1 MLLAALTLLIFT
13 VTLGLA
19 MSLLYVL
26 VETPLARRKMMTRLA
41 AVQEVAARNE
51 EIPDVLRKELL
62 SDVPALHRILAKV
75 PGIARLRLFLEQGA
89 IQMQVGNFVLIS
101 IAISLFVLFVVLVV
115 GLPLY
120 EALPAAIGAGAI
132 PTVIAS
138 AIRQRRFNKFEEQF
152 PEAMD
157 FLGRAVRAGHA
168 FTTGFEL
175 IANELPPPV
184 GEEFRITFQQQKLGL
199 PFRDA
204 LQNLAVRVPLPDV
217 RIFIS
222 SLQIQRD
229 SGGNLGEILD
239 TMSAVVRERFKL
251 RRQIKIYTAEGRLS
265 SYVLTALPFAALGAL
280 YFLQPAYIMPMFT
293 EPRGQR
299 MLILAA
305 ILQAVG
311 YVVIG
316 RIIKIKV

>member
-62 SDVPALHRILAKV
+62 SDVPALHRILATV

-175 IANELPPPV
+175 IANELLPPV

-239 TMSAVVRERFKL
+239 TMSMVVRERFKL

-299 MLILAA
+299 MLTLAA

>member
-1 MLLAALTLLIFT
+1 MLLTALSLLIFT

-41 AVQEVAARNE
+41 AVQEVAARRE
-51 EIPDVLRKELL
+51 EISDVLRKELL
-62 SDVPALHRILAKV
+62 SDVPVLNRILLTV

-101 IAISLFVLFVVLVV
+101 IAISVFVFFVVLIV

-120 EALPAAIGAGAI
+120 ECLPAAIGAGAI

-138 AIRQRRFNKFEEQF
+138 ALRQRRFNKFEEQF

-175 IANELPPPV
+175 IANELPAPV

-239 TMSAVVRERFKL
+239 TMSMVVRERFKL

-265 SYVLTALPFAALGAL
+265 SYVLTALPFAALVAL

-299 MLILAA
+299 MLGLAA
-305 ILQAVG
+305 ILQVVG
-311 YVVIG
+311 YFVIG

>member
-62 SDVPALHRILAKV
+62 SDVPALHRILATV

-239 TMSAVVRERFKL
+239 TMSTVVRERFKL

>member
-62 SDVPALHRILAKV
+62 SDVPALHRILATV

-175 IANELPPPV
+175 IANELLPPV

-239 TMSAVVRERFKL
+239 TMSTVVRERFKL

-265 SYVLTALPFAALGAL
+265 SYVLTALPFAALVAL

-299 MLILAA
+299 MLTLAA

>member
-62 SDVPALHRILAKV
+62 SDVPALHRILATV

-175 IANELPPPV
+175 IANELLPPV

-239 TMSAVVRERFKL
+239 TMSMVVRERFKL

>member
-1 MLLAALTLLIFT
+1 MILTALSLLIFV
-13 VTLGLA
+13 VTLGLSL
-19 MSLLYVL
+19 SLLYFM
-26 VETPLARRKMMTRLA
+26 VESPLARRKMMTRLA
-41 AVQEVAARNE
+41 AVQEVSIRNDE
-51 EIPDVLRKELL
+51 ASDVLRKELL
-62 SDVPALHRILAKV
+62 SDMPALHRILAMA

-89 IQMQVGNFVLIS
+89 IRMQVGSFVLIS
-101 IAISLFVLFVVLVV
+101 VALLVFVFLATVIA

-120 EALPAAIGAGAI
+120 EGLPAALGAGAI

-157 FLGRAVRAGHA
+157 LLGRAVRAGHA

-175 IANELPPPV
+175 IGNEFKAPV

-204 LQNLAVRVPLPDV
+204 LGNMAVRVPLPDV

-229 SGGNLGEILD
+229 SGGNLGEVLD
-239 TMSAVVRERFKL
+239 TMSGVVRERFKL
-251 RRQIKIYTAEGRLS
+251 RRQIQIFTAEGRLS
-265 SYVLTALPFAALGAL
+265 SYVLTALPFAALAAL
-280 YFLQPAYIMPMFT
+280 YYIQPEYINPLFT

-299 MLILAA
+299 MLAFGA
-305 ILQAVG
+305 ILQVVG
-311 YVVIG
+311 YFVIG

>member
-62 SDVPALHRILAKV
+62 SDVPALHRILATV

-239 TMSAVVRERFKL
+239 TMSTVVRERFKL

-299 MLILAA
+299 MLTLAA

>member
-239 TMSAVVRERFKL
+239 TMSMVVRERFKL

>member
-62 SDVPALHRILAKV
+62 SDVPALHRILATV

-239 TMSAVVRERFKL
+239 TMSTVVRERFKL

-265 SYVLTALPFAALGAL
+265 SYVLTALPFAALVAL

-299 MLILAA
+299 MLTLAA

>member
-62 SDVPALHRILAKV
+62 SDVPALHRILATV

-175 IANELPPPV
+175 IANELLPPV

-239 TMSAVVRERFKL
+239 TMSTVVRERFKL

-265 SYVLTALPFAALGAL
+265 SYVLTALPFAALVAL

>member
-1 MLLAALTLLIFT
+1 
-13 VTLGLA
+13 
-19 MSLLYVL
+19 
-26 VETPLARRKMMTRLA
+26 
-41 AVQEVAARNE
+41 
-51 EIPDVLRKELL
+51 
-62 SDVPALHRILAKV
+62 
-75 PGIARLRLFLEQGA
+75 
-89 IQMQVGNFVLIS
+89 
-101 IAISLFVLFVVLVV
+101 
-115 GLPLY
+115 LPLY

-138 AIRQRRFNKFEEQF
+138 AMRQRRFNKFEEQF

-239 TMSAVVRERFKL
+239 TMSMVVRERFKL

>member
-1 MLLAALTLLIFT
+1 MLLAALTLLIFS
-13 VTLGLA
+13 VTLALA

-41 AVQEVAARNE
+41 AVQEVAARRE
-51 EIPDVLRKELL
+51 EISDVLRKELL
-62 SDVPALHRILAKV
+62 SDVPALNRILATV
-75 PGIARLRLFLEQGA
+75 PGIARLRIFLEQGA

-101 IAISLFVLFVVLVV
+101 IAISVFVFFVVLVV

-120 EALPAAIGAGAI
+120 EDLPAAIGAGAI
-132 PTVIAS
+132 PTLIAS

-152 PEAMD
+152 PEALD
-157 FLGRAVRAGHA
+157 LLGRAVRAGHA

-175 IANELPPPV
+175 IGNELPPPV
-184 GEEFRITFQQQKLGL
+184 SEEFRTTFQQQKLGV

-204 LQNLAVRVPLPDV
+204 MQNMALRVPLPDV
-217 RIFIS
+217 LIFVS
-222 SLQIQRD
+222 SLQIQRE

-265 SYVLTALPFAALGAL
+265 SYVLTALPFAALVAL

>member
-1 MLLAALTLLIFT
+1 LIFT

-239 TMSAVVRERFKL
+239 TMSTVVRERFKL

>member
-62 SDVPALHRILAKV
+62 SDVPALHRILATV

-175 IANELPPPV
+175 IANELLPPV

-239 TMSAVVRERFKL
+239 TMSTVVRERFKL

-299 MLILAA
+299 MLTLAA

>member
-62 SDVPALHRILAKV
+62 SDVPALHRILATV

-239 TMSAVVRERFKL
+239 TMSMVVRERFKL

-265 SYVLTALPFAALGAL
+265 SYVLTALPFAALVAL

-299 MLILAA
+299 MLTLAA

>member
-239 TMSAVVRERFKL
+239 TMSMVVRERFKL

-316 RIIKIKV
+316 RIIEIKV

>member
-62 SDVPALHRILAKV
+62 SDVPALHRILATV

-239 TMSAVVRERFKL
+239 TMSMVVRERFKL

-299 MLILAA
+299 MLTLAA

>member
-239 TMSAVVRERFKL
+239 TMSMVVRERFKL

-299 MLILAA
+299 MLTLAA

>member
-41 AVQEVAARNE
+41 AVQEVAARRE
-51 EIPDVLRKELL
+51 EISDVLRKELL
-62 SDVPALHRILAKV
+62 SDVPALHRILATV

-239 TMSAVVRERFKL
+239 TMSTVVRERFKL

-265 SYVLTALPFAALGAL
+265 SYVLTALPFAALVAL

-299 MLILAA
+299 MLTLAA

>member
-1 MLLAALTLLIFT
+1 MLLTALSLLIFT

-41 AVQEVAARNE
+41 AVQEVAARRE
-51 EIPDVLRKELL
+51 EISDVLRKELL
-62 SDVPALHRILAKV
+62 SDVPALNRILLTV

-101 IAISLFVLFVVLVV
+101 IAISVFVFFAVLIV

-120 EALPAAIGAGAI
+120 EGLPAAIGAGAI

-175 IANELPPPV
+175 IANELPAPV

-239 TMSAVVRERFKL
+239 TMSMVVRERFKL

-265 SYVLTALPFAALGAL
+265 SYVLTALPFAALVAL

-299 MLILAA
+299 MLGLAA
-305 ILQAVG
+305 ILQVVG
-311 YVVIG
+311 YFVIG

>member
-62 SDVPALHRILAKV
+62 SDVPALHRILATV

-239 TMSAVVRERFKL
+239 TMSMVVRERFKL

>member
-62 SDVPALHRILAKV
+62 SDVPALHRILATV

-239 TMSAVVRERFKL
+239 TMSTVVRERFKL

-265 SYVLTALPFAALGAL
+265 SYVLTALPFAALVAL

>member
-1 MLLAALTLLIFT
+1 MLFALTLSIFA
-13 VTLGLA
+13 VTLGLSV
-19 MSLLYVL
+19 SLLYL
-26 VETPLARRKMMTRLA
+26 FVESPLARRKMMTRLA
-41 AVQEVAARNE
+41 AVQEVSVRDE
-51 EIPDVLRKELL
+51 VSDVLRKELL
-62 SDVPALHRILAKV
+62 SDVPALDRILAMA

-89 IQMQVGNFVLIS
+89 IRMQVGNFVLIS
-101 IAISLFVLFVVLVV
+101 IAIVVFVFLATLIA

-120 EALPAAIGAGAI
+120 EGLPAALGAGAI
-132 PTVIAS
+132 PTLVAS

-157 FLGRAVRAGHA
+157 LLGRAVRAGHA

-175 IANELPPPV
+175 IGNELPSPLS
-184 GEEFRITFQQQKLGL
+184 EEFRITFQQQKLGL
-199 PFRDA
+199 PFRAA
-204 LQNLAVRVPLPDV
+204 LQNLALRMPLPDV

-222 SLQIQRD
+222 SLQIQRE

-251 RRQIKIYTAEGRLS
+251 RRQIKIFTAEGRLS
-265 SYVLTALPFAALGAL
+265 SYVLTALPFAALAL
-280 YFLQPAYIMPMFT
+280 LYVVQPDYIMPMFT

-299 MLILAA
+299 MLVLAA
-305 ILQAVG
+305 ILQVVG
-311 YVVIG
+311 YFVIS

>member
-62 SDVPALHRILAKV
+62 SDVPALNRILATV
-75 PGIARLRLFLEQGA
+75 PGIARLRIFLEQGA

-101 IAISLFVLFVVLVV
+101 IAISVFVFFVVLVV

-239 TMSAVVRERFKL
+239 TMSMVVRERFKL

>member
-1 MLLAALTLLIFT
+1 
-13 VTLGLA
+13 

-239 TMSAVVRERFKL
+239 TMSTVVRERFKL

-265 SYVLTALPFAALGAL
+265 SYVLTALPFAALIAL
-280 YFLQPAYIMPMFT
+280 YFLQRDYVMPMFT
-293 EPRGQR
+293 EARGQR
-299 MLILAA
+299 MLITAA
-305 ILQAVG
+305 ILQVIG
-311 YVVIG
+311 YFVIG